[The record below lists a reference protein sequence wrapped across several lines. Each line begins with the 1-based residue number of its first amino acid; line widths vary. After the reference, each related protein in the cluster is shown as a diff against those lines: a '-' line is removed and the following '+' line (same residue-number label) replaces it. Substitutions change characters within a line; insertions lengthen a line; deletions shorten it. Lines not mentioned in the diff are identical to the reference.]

1 MKITVLG
8 VTIAAASFMAPSASA
23 QGVLNVYCSVQVE
36 WCTLLANEF
45 QKASGIKVS
54 ITQKGSG
61 ETIAQLKAEAQN
73 PKGDVWFGGTGDPH
87 LQAAEEGLTRPTSRR
102 SSASCIRGR
111 SSRTPI
117 RAARPSASMPARWAS
132 ASTPSFWP
140 RRTSKAPACWADL
153 LKPEFK
159 GEIQMANPNS
169 SGTGLCRRSPRW
181 CS

>member
-1 MKITVLG
+1 M
-8 VTIAAASFMAPSASA
+8 
-23 QGVLNVYCSVQVE
+23 
-36 WCTLLANEF
+36 
-45 QKASGIKVS
+45 
-54 ITQKGSG
+54 TQKGSG

-87 LQAAEEGLTRPTSRR
+87 LQAAEEGLTEVYKSPKIERA
-102 SSASCIRGR
+102 ASVGGA
-111 SSRTPI
+111 SRTPI

-169 SGTGLCRRSPRW
+169 SGTAYVAIATLVQLMGEEKAFDYLKKMHANINAYTRSGTAPMKAVARGETMVVDQLRA
-181 CS
+181 